1 MLNIIK
7 FYESQFDLSVIK
19 KLPITDKFR
28 LVEYIKM
35 MGKINDRYIEGGMKA
50 VKECEFF
57 TKDKTLN
64 LILSWVDVGVSQ
76 DMMGRLV
83 EYYIHNF
90 EESDTYLAYLVIL
103 GSGAMLMREGIDT
116 PSLMSYHISLLGDEF
131 LKVNYQRMFAERNE
145 IDLTGENVISV
156 KYKDFDF
163 TYRKLKY
170 DLLAILKM
178 SKESGSPGLRELV
191 FKIYDNKD
199 LRLFFSL
206 LDIKN
211 TEVAC
216 HLFDRL
222 MKDAPKMDRFLLVA
236 SRCLIEDQEIINM
249 HYLLNAVIGKLTN
262 FNKPYSEVMD
272 EIAMREKEIMANV
285 R

>member
-83 EYYIHNF
+83 
-90 EESDTYLAYLVIL
+90 
-103 GSGAMLMREGIDT
+103 
-116 PSLMSYHISLLGDEF
+116 
-131 LKVNYQRMFAERNE
+131 
-145 IDLTGENVISV
+145 
-156 KYKDFDF
+156 
-163 TYRKLKY
+163 
-170 DLLAILKM
+170 
-178 SKESGSPGLRELV
+178 
-191 FKIYDNKD
+191 
-199 LRLFFSL
+199 
-206 LDIKN
+206 
-211 TEVAC
+211 
-216 HLFDRL
+216 
-222 MKDAPKMDRFLLVA
+222 
-236 SRCLIEDQEIINM
+236 
-249 HYLLNAVIGKLTN
+249 
-262 FNKPYSEVMD
+262 
-272 EIAMREKEIMANV
+272 
-285 R
+285 